1 MLLIDLFWLYNILCR
16 QNAVILLFLI
26 SIQREY
32 VALLQQFCI
41 LLFEDHTVIRIRKEL
56 SVVRTLSGTTAAVA
70 GAAVQRGILLRTQRH
85 YAGHLERTQIRCR
98 LAGL

>member
-1 MLLIDLFWLYNILCR
+1 MLLIDLFGFTAFCR

-56 SVVRTLSGTTAAVA
+56 SVVRTLSSTTATVA
-70 GAAVQRGILLRTQRH
+70 GAAVQCRIFLRTQRY
-85 YAGHLERTQIRCR
+85 YAGDLERTQIRCR